1 MKWKYNIWFH
11 SIVQSK
17 WYRIWCIENFFRGFT
32 SDFGSTASLPVIGL
46 VVSVWQVW
54 GLPWWPSHHVQVLSY
69 ENNLNLLHRFDTDKE
84 KKAAEQSAHSQ
95 GEDFVPLGVE
105 VLVDGVRLQ
114 PVVVELQHAER
125 IALALTETIRVNA
138 HKHKHTHRSR
148 KPGGH

>member
-1 MKWKYNIWFH
+1 M
-11 SIVQSK
+11 
-17 WYRIWCIENFFRGFT
+17 
-32 SDFGSTASLPVIGL
+32 
-46 VVSVWQVW
+46 
-54 GLPWWPSHHVQVLSY
+54 
-69 ENNLNLLHRFDTDKE
+69 HRFDTDEE